1 MSQFDANTGSPP
13 PRRRY
18 RVSYRA
24 RPLDDP
30 DGPWSFGDMEVISR
44 SEAEAREF
52 ASQIGGDGLSEYQ
65 ILECEDVTE
74 EGINP

>member
-1 MSQFDANTGSPP
+1 MSNFDAKTGSPP

-30 DGPWSFGDMEVISR
+30 EGSWSFGDIEVVSR
-44 SEAEAREF
+44 SSEAAREF
-52 ASQIGGDGLSEYQ
+52 ASQIGGDGTNDYQ
-65 ILECEDVTE
+65 ILECEDITDT
-74 EGINP
+74 GL

>member
-1 MSQFDANTGSPP
+1 MSSLDAKTGSPP

-30 DGPWSFGDMEVISR
+30 DGPWSFGDLEVISR
-44 SEAEAREF
+44 SEEDARTF
-52 ASQIGGDGLSEYQ
+52 ASEIGGDGTNEYQ
-65 ILECEDVTE
+65 ILECEDITE
-74 EGINP
+74 ENDV

>member
-1 MSQFDANTGSPP
+1 MSQFDAKTGNPP

-30 DGPWSFGDMEVISR
+30 DGPWSFGDIEVFSR
-44 SEAEAREF
+44 SPEDARVF
-52 ASQIGGDGLSEYQ
+52 ASEVGGDGVSEYQ
-65 ILECEDVTE
+65 ILECEDITE
-74 EGINP
+74 GDINP

>member
-1 MSQFDANTGSPP
+1 MSNFDAKTGSPP

-30 DGPWSFGDMEVISR
+30 DGPWSFGNIEVISR

-52 ASQIGGDGLSEYQ
+52 AGLIGGDGISEYQ
-65 ILECEDVTE
+65 ILECA
-74 EGINP
+74 GITDPGA